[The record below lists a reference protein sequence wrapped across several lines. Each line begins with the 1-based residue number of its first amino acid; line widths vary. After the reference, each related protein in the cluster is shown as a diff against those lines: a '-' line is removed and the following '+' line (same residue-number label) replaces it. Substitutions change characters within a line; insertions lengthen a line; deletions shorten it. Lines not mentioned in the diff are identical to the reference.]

1 MNKLILCEGETDAIL
16 LSYYLWRVAG
26 WDYSKKAPEGL
37 DIRPV
42 ASNQAINWY
51 QKNDDR
57 LLICA
62 VGGKDNFKN
71 FFIEK
76 IRFPMFQ
83 NAFEKISIVTDRD
96 DREIAE
102 IEATVNSIF
111 DDCSIAVRNNCWISC
126 SYLDSYK
133 IEQSI
138 DVLLTVIP
146 REHQGALET
155 AMLDAISENE
165 YDRNIVLK
173 TGEFAKRMRNDASRY
188 ISTDRLELKAHLG
201 LTWAV
206 QSPEKV
212 FSTIDEQ
219 IRSVHWEES
228 AELSS
233 CFAELT
239 KI

>member
-16 LSYYLWRVAG
+16 LSYYLEKTAG
-26 WDYSKKAPEGL
+26 WYYSKKAPDGL
-37 DIRPV
+37 KIRPFEP
-42 ASNQAINWY
+42 NQSTNWY

-71 FFIEK
+71 FFDEK
-76 IRFPMFQ
+76 IKFPMMQ

-96 DREIAE
+96 DREISE
-102 IEATVNSIF
+102 IESSASEIFGDITVDLKNSTWVE
-111 DDCSIAVRNNCWISC
+111 CK
-126 SYLDSYK
+126 YEDSYK
-133 IEQSI
+133 MQKIVT
-138 DVLLTVIP
+138 VLLTIIP
-146 REHQGALET
+146 KEHEGALET

-165 YDRNIVLK
+165 YDRNIVMK
-173 TGEFAKRMRNDASRY
+173 TGEFARQMRNEASKY
-188 ISTDRLELKAHLG
+188 ISTDRIQLKAHLG

-219 IRSVHWEES
+219 IRSVKWEES
-228 AELSS
+228 SELKK
-233 CFAELT
+233 CFAELI